1 MRRDRFEP
9 FPDYDPDLLAAVA
22 AGDAALA
29 QLSTIEVRPVW
40 GDDDLEAHCILCDQE
55 KPHTRQTHMLLLRDK
70 QRRLPRGHHASKI
83 RQAELAWKRATG
95 QALSMERILGQEMR
109 DKQPPTSAKDLS
121 EVLGVS
127 HLTVVSWARRLG
139 IPVQSRTDWRE
150 SRASGEPGAL

>member
-1 MRRDRFEP
+1 MRRDRFGP

-29 QLSTIEVRPVW
+29 QLSTIEVREAW
-40 GDDDLEAHCILCDQE
+40 GDDDLEAHCILCHQG
-55 KPHTRQTHMLLLRDK
+55 KPHTRQTHMLLLKEK

-95 QALSMERILGQEMR
+95 ESIRMEALLAREMR
-109 DKQPPTSAKDLS
+109 DRRPPKSAKDLS

-127 HLTVVSWARRLG
+127 HLTVLTWARRLG
-139 IPVQSRTDWRE
+139 IPVQDRVAWRE
-150 SRASGEPGAL
+150 WR

>member
-1 MRRDRFEP
+1 VRRDRFEP
-9 FPDYDPDLLAAVA
+9 QPDFDPDLLAAVA

-29 QLSTIEVRPVW
+29 QLSTIGVRAVW
-40 GDDDLEAHCILCDQE
+40 GDDDLEAHCILCDRE
-55 KPHTRQTHMLLLRDK
+55 APHTRQTHTLLLRDK

-95 QALSMERILGQEMR
+95 QAWSMERILRTEMR

-127 HLTVVSWARRLG
+127 HLTVANWARRLG
-139 IPVQSRTDWRE
+139 LPVQSRTDWRE
-150 SRASGEPGAL
+150 WAASDDRGAL